1 MGRVTFEF
9 NEDEERHEID
19 LITNR
24 HKMIVSLYEVQKYK
38 RDIDK
43 GYEPDISREE
53 IVNRLDCILDRVK
66 FLLD

>member
-1 MGRVTFEF
+1 MGKVTFEF

-43 GYEPDISREE
+43 GYESDISSEE

>member
-1 MGRVTFEF
+1 MGKVTFEF
-9 NEDEERHEID
+9 DEDEERHEID

>member
-1 MGRVTFEF
+1 MGKVVFEF
-9 NEDEERHEID
+9 DEDEERHEID